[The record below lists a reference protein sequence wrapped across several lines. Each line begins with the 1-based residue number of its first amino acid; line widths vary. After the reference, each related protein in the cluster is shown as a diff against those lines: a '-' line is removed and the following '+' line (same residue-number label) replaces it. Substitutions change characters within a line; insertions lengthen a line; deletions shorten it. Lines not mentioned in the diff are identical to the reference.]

1 MNQSKSDNMTEE
13 TKNNGHLVITNPWQ
27 KEQEIKITV
36 PGGYE
41 IDKDNSTFECIRFKK
56 KDYNYRA
63 ENRKYEGFEI
73 NPRYGIIYPT
83 HIEGLELGETCVFV
97 SEKQAKSARAMAQ
110 ISQIM
115 ANDERFGGPVT
126 DEEWKNSKTTKH
138 TIERYEG
145 RIISDSWA
153 NYYQFLAFHTKE
165 QRDLFLEENMGLV
178 KDYLM
183 ID

>member
-1 MNQSKSDNMTEE
+1 MTEE

-36 PGGYE
+36 PEGYE
-41 IDKDNSTFECIRFKK
+41 IDRENSTFECIKLKPVVKK
-56 KDYNYRA
+56 WRETESRVTGYRIDEDNLA
-63 ENRKYEGFEI
+63 YCENIK
-73 NPRYGIIYPT
+73 NNNN
-83 HIEGLELGETCVFV
+83 VFATK
-97 SEKQAKSARAMAQ
+97 KQAKSALAMAQ

-126 DEEWKNSKTTKH
+126 KDEVATLEPKPIIVGYLNEVRKDTTYGYN
-138 TIERYEG
+138 I
-145 RIISDSWA
+145 
-153 NYYQFLAFHTKE
+153 FLAFHTEE
-165 QRDLFLEENMGLV
+165 QRDLFLEENEDLV

>member
-1 MNQSKSDNMTEE
+1 MAEE

-36 PGGYE
+36 PDGYE
-41 IDKDNSTFECIRFKK
+41 IDKENSTFECIRFKK
-56 KDYNYRA
+56 KTERWID
-63 ENRKYEGFEI
+63 KTKSITGFYI
-73 NPRYGIIYPT
+73 NADSSITQAFCANDDKARN
-83 HIEGLELGETCVFV
+83 VFATR
-97 SEKQAKSARAMAQ
+97 KQAESARAMAQ

-126 DEEWKNSKTTKH
+126 MDEVATREPKPTIVGYQNEVRKDTTYGYN
-138 TIERYEG
+138 I
-145 RIISDSWA
+145 
-153 NYYQFLAFHTKE
+153 FLAFHTEE
-165 QRDLFLEENMGLV
+165 QRDLFLEENEDLV